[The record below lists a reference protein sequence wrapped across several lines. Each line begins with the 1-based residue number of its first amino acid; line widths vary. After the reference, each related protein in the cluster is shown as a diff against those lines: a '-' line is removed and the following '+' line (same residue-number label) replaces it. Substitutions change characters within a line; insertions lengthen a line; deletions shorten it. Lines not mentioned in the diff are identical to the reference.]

1 MKDRIGFFNKIII
14 SVANVKRYKELI
26 NEKLSRAIIYSIL
39 FSLIIGSAI
48 GGFSYAA
55 ISSMQKSIE
64 NIMSTEELK
73 FTLENG
79 VLDFENSPLKYEEG
93 QNIIYIDTSLS
104 LSDVNNIR
112 KIVVH
117 KDFSVS
123 FLKDGISYRANGEE
137 YNYKY
142 TEMNLVDKID
152 NNDFINS
159 LGIFS
164 IIKYIVFILSILMTY
179 LNFMFNAFILSILG
193 VILNKINYLNLGYG
207 NILKICI
214 YATTLSTILGSF
226 INLGAFSMLI
236 SGTYLTMVINN
247 LRREVEL

>member
-1 MKDRIGFFNKIII
+1 MRNRIGFFNKIII
-14 SVANVKRYKELI
+14 SVANVKKYKELI

-39 FSLIIGSAI
+39 FSIIIGSVI

-55 ISSMQKSIE
+55 IGTVQKGME
-64 NIMSTEELK
+64 QVMSTDELK

-93 QNIIYIDTSLS
+93 QAIIYIDTSLS

-117 KDFSVS
+117 KDISAA
-123 FLKDGISYRANGEE
+123 FLKDGISYRASGEE
-137 YNYKY
+137 YSYKY

-152 NNDFINS
+152 NNDFIKA
-159 LGIFS
+159 LDIFS
-164 IIKYIVFILSILMTY
+164 VIKNVVFILSILLTY
-179 LNFMFNAFILSILG
+179 FNFMFNAFILSILG

-214 YATTLSTILGSF
+214 YATTLPMILGLF

-247 LRREVEL
+247 LRREIEL

>member
-39 FSLIIGSAI
+39 FSLIIGSVI

-55 ISSMQKSIE
+55 IGSMQKSIE
-64 NIMSTEELK
+64 NVLSTDELK

-79 VLDFENSPLKYEEG
+79 ILYFENSPFKYEEG
-93 QNIIYIDTSLS
+93 QNIIYVDTSLL
-104 LSDVNNIR
+104 LSEVNEIR

-117 KDFSVS
+117 KDSSVS
-123 FLKDGISYRANGEE
+123 FLKDGISYRNNGEE

-159 LGIFS
+159 LGIIS
-164 IIKYIVFILSILMTY
+164 IIKYIAFIFSILITY

-193 VILNKINYLNLGYG
+193 VILNKINYLNLRYG
-207 NILKICI
+207 DIFKMCI
-214 YATTLSTILGSF
+214 YATTLSTILSLF
-226 INLGAFSMLI
+226 VNIGAFSMLI
-236 SGTYLTMVINN
+236 SGAYLTIVINN
-247 LRREVEL
+247 LRRETEL